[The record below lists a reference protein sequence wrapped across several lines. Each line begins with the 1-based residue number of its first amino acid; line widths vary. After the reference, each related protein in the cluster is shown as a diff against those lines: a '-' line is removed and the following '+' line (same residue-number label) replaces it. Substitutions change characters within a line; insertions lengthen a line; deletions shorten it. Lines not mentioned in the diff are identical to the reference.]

1 MKAFFTTIIY
11 QPLYNGLI
19 FLIDITPWLGLGG
32 AIILFTIIIKFIL
45 FPLSKK
51 AVRTQLKMKELE
63 PMMKEIKERHKD
75 SREEQA
81 RATMKLYK
89 EQGINPLSGFF
100 LILIQL
106 PILIALYQI
115 IYAGGLPLV
124 NGDLLYSFIQAPT
137 HINVNFL
144 WLDLTKKDLLI
155 AFIAAL
161 AQFLQI
167 WFSMPVPK
175 KSEKPSFQEDLARSM
190 SLQMRFIL
198 PVMVFFIA
206 YKFSAAIALYLVVS
220 SLFMIAQELYLRKKY
235 KREG

>member
-81 RATMKLYK
+81 RATMKL
-89 EQGINPLSGFF
+89 
-100 LILIQL
+100 
-106 PILIALYQI
+106 
-115 IYAGGLPLV
+115 
-124 NGDLLYSFIQAPT
+124 
-137 HINVNFL
+137 
-144 WLDLTKKDLLI
+144 
-155 AFIAAL
+155 
-161 AQFLQI
+161 
-167 WFSMPVPK
+167 
-175 KSEKPSFQEDLARSM
+175 
-190 SLQMRFIL
+190 
-198 PVMVFFIA
+198 
-206 YKFSAAIALYLVVS
+206 
-220 SLFMIAQELYLRKKY
+220 
-235 KREG
+235 